1 MACVSIDR
9 QVLGMD
15 VPGSWVLEAKVGKY
29 KLYTRSFLSLLMDKA
44 WVSDEVSY
52 QFHICM

>member
-1 MACVSIDR
+1 
-9 QVLGMD
+9 MD

-29 KLYTRSFLSLLMDKA
+29 KLYTMSFLSLLMDKA

-52 QFHICM
+52 HFHIRM